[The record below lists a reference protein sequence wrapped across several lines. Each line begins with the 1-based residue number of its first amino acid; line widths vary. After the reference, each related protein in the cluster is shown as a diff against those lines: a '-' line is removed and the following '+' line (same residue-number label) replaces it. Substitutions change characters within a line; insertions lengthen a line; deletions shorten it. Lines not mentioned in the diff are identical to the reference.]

1 MRTRTVDNSENL
13 PKTPIENEP
22 RLTIAET
29 TGEVCGM
36 STAQAGRQ
44 IARAAGTVM
53 IAYILSTLVGIVRG
67 MVVSHAFGTS
77 VSLDSF
83 NAANRVTE
91 LLFNLTAGG
100 ALGSAFIPMFTG
112 FLTRKD
118 QKGAWRLASGVVNS
132 VLIVL
137 IVVSSL
143 MWIFAPFL
151 VERGLFA
158 LVPDSSAAQVAETA
172 RLLRIM
178 LPTVI
183 IFGISGLV
191 MGMLNAHQV
200 FLWPALAPAAY
211 SFGIILGVWLLPASW
226 GIDRLAF
233 GTVLGASGHL
243 LLQLPALLRLP
254 ARGYELS
261 AGFRDGPVRK
271 VLRLM
276 LPRIFGAGIVQL
288 NFVANTII
296 SLSLGG
302 GSASALTWAFT
313 LMLMPQAAIAQS
325 AGIASLPTL
334 SAQVEL
340 GKFEDFRQTLSGII
354 RVMLLLALPATIGL
368 VFLRVPLVRVLYER
382 GSFDATSTQMVAWAL
397 LWYALG
403 LTGHSLVEVL
413 SRAFYAMHDTKTPV
427 FVGAA
432 AMTGNIL
439 LSFFFSGLFS
449 RIGWLPLGGLAL
461 ANTMATAVECLVL
474 FAIMRRRL
482 QGVGGKQILRTG
494 LLALAASSA
503 MGLVLVGWM
512 SVFGALNKFL
522 VLGVGVALGVI
533 SYGVMLKLLKV
544 AELDRALVRIKA
556 KLAEKG

>member
-1 MRTRTVDNSENL
+1 
-13 PKTPIENEP
+13 
-22 RLTIAET
+22 
-29 TGEVCGM
+29 M

-44 IARAAGTVM
+44 IARAAGIVM
-53 IAYILSTLVGIVRG
+53 IAYFLSTLVGIVRG
-67 MVVSHAFGTS
+67 MVVSNAFGTS

-100 ALGSAFIPMFTG
+100 ALGSAFIPVFTG

-137 IVVSSL
+137 IVVSTL

-211 SFGIILGVWLLPASW
+211 SLGIILGVWLLPASW
-226 GIDRLAF
+226 GIDRLAI
-233 GTVLGASGHL
+233 GTVMGATGHL
-243 LLQLPALLRLP
+243 LLQLPALFRLP

-296 SLSLGG
+296 SLSLGA
-302 GSASALTWAFT
+302 GSASALTWAFM

-340 GKFEDFRQTLSGII
+340 GKFADFRQTLSSIV

-427 FVGAA
+427 FVGVA

-439 LSFFFSGLFS
+439 LSFFFSRLFGQ
-449 RIGWLPLGGLAL
+449 IGWLPLGGLAL
-461 ANTMATAVECLVL
+461 ANTTATAVECLIL

-494 LLALAASSA
+494 LLSLAASSV

-512 SVFGALNKFL
+512 TVFGGVSKFL
-522 VLGVGVALGVI
+522 VLGVGVILGVLT
-533 SYGVMLKLLKV
+533 YGVMLRLLKV
-544 AELDRALVRIKA
+544 PELDSILLRIKG

>member
-1 MRTRTVDNSENL
+1 MDNPVELQKPVELGNS
-13 PKTPIENEP
+13 
-22 RLTIAET
+22 
-29 TGEVCGM
+29 G
-36 STAQAGRQ
+36 SAQAGRQ
-44 IARAAGTVM
+44 IARAAGIVM
-53 IAYILSTLVGIVRG
+53 IAYLLSTLVGVMRG
-67 MVVSHAFGTS
+67 VVVSNAFGTS
-77 VSLDSF
+77 ISLDSF

-112 FLTRKD
+112 YLTRKD

-137 IVVSSL
+137 ILVSTL

-172 RLLRIM
+172 HLLRIM

-211 SFGIILGVWLLPASW
+211 SLGIILGVWLLPASW
-226 GIDRLAF
+226 GIDRLGA
-233 GTVLGASGHL
+233 GTVMGAAGHI
-243 LLQLPALLRLP
+243 LLQLPALFRLP
-254 ARGYELS
+254 ARRYELK
-261 AGFRDGPVRK
+261 AGFRDESVRK

-276 LPRIFGAGIVQL
+276 LPRIFGAGVVQL

-296 SLSLGG
+296 SLSLGA

-325 AGIASLPTL
+325 AGTASLPTL

-340 GKFEDFRQTLSGII
+340 GKSDDFRQTLSSIV
-354 RVMLLLALPATIGL
+354 RVMLLLALPATVGL
-368 VFLRVPLVRVLYER
+368 VLLRVPLVRVLYER

-427 FVGAA
+427 LIGVV

-439 LSFFFSGLFS
+439 LSFVFSRLFS
-449 RIGWLPLGGLAL
+449 QIGWLPLGGLAL
-461 ANTMATAVECLVL
+461 ANTTATAVESLAL
-474 FAIMRRRL
+474 MAIMRRRL
-482 QGVGGKQILRTG
+482 NGVGGKQILRTG
-494 LLALAASSA
+494 VSALAGSTV
-503 MGLVLVGWM
+503 MGLVLFGWM
-512 SVFGALNKFL
+512 TIFGNLNKFMVL
-522 VLGVGVALGVI
+522 VVGVAVGVVA
-533 SYGVMLKLLKV
+533 YGAMLWLLKV
-544 AELDRALVRIKA
+544 PEASAIVRRIKS
-556 KLAEKG
+556 KLAQKG

>member
-1 MRTRTVDNSENL
+1 V
-13 PKTPIENEP
+13 
-22 RLTIAET
+22 
-29 TGEVCGM
+29 
-36 STAQAGRQ
+36 
-44 IARAAGTVM
+44 
-53 IAYILSTLVGIVRG
+53 VRG
-67 MVVSHAFGTS
+67 VVVSHAFGTS

-112 FLTRKD
+112 YLTRKD

-137 IVVSSL
+137 ILVSTL

-158 LVPDSSAAQVAETA
+158 LVPDSSPVQVAETA

-211 SFGIILGVWLLPASW
+211 SLGIILGVLLLPEAW
-226 GIDRLAF
+226 GITRLAI
-233 GTVLGASGHL
+233 GAVIGAGGHL
-243 LLQLPALLRLP
+243 LLQLPALFRLP
-254 ARGYELS
+254 ARKYELA
-261 AGFRDGPVRK
+261 AGFRDAPVRR

-296 SLSLGG
+296 SLSLGA

-325 AGIASLPTL
+325 AGTASLPTL

-340 GKFEDFRQTLSGII
+340 GKSDDFRQTLSSIV

-368 VFLRVPLVRVLYER
+368 ALLRVPLVRVLYER

-427 FVGAA
+427 LVGVV

-439 LSFFFSGLFS
+439 LSFVFSRLFS
-449 RIGWLPLGGLAL
+449 QIGWLPLGGLAL
-461 ANTMATAVECLVL
+461 ANTTATAVESLAL
-474 FAIMRRRL
+474 MAIMRRRL
-482 QGVGGKQILRTG
+482 NGVGGMQILRTG
-494 LLALAASSA
+494 ISALAASTA
-503 MGLVLVGWM
+503 MGLALFAWM
-512 SVFGALNKFL
+512 SLFGDINKFL
-522 VLGVGVALGVI
+522 VLAVGVALGVLV
-533 SYGVMLKLLKV
+533 YGAMLWLLKV
-544 AELDRALVRIKA
+544 PEASTIVRRVKG
-556 KLAEKG
+556 KLAQKG

>member
-1 MRTRTVDNSENL
+1 MDNPEELRKQVEESN
-13 PKTPIENEP
+13 
-22 RLTIAET
+22 
-29 TGEVCGM
+29 TG
-36 STAQAGRQ
+36 SAQAGRQ
-44 IARAAGTVM
+44 IARAAGIVM
-53 IAYILSTLVGIVRG
+53 IAYILSTLVGVVRG

-137 IVVSSL
+137 VLVSTL

-158 LVPDSSAAQVAETA
+158 LVPDSSVAQLADTA

-211 SFGIILGVWLLPASW
+211 SLGIILGVVLLPESW
-226 GIDRLAF
+226 GIERLAI
-233 GTVLGASGHL
+233 GTVIGAMGHL
-243 LLQLPALLRLP
+243 LLQLPALFRLP
-254 ARGYELS
+254 ARKYDLA

-296 SLSLGG
+296 SLSLGA

-325 AGIASLPTL
+325 AGTASLPTL

-340 GKFEDFRQTLSGII
+340 GKTEDFRQTLSNIV
-354 RVMLLLALPATIGL
+354 RVMLLLALPATVGL
-368 VFLRVPLVRVLYER
+368 VLLRVPLVRVLYER
-382 GSFDATSTQMVAWAL
+382 GSFDATSTRMVAWAL

-403 LTGHSLVEVL
+403 LIGHSLVEVL

-427 FVGAA
+427 LVGVA

-439 LSFFFSGLFS
+439 LSFFFSRLFS
-449 RIGWLPLGGLAL
+449 QIGWLPLGGLAL
-461 ANTMATAVECLVL
+461 ANTTATAVECLVL
-474 FAIMRRRL
+474 LEIMRRRL
-482 QGVGGKQILRTG
+482 NGIEGKQILRTG
-494 LLALAASSA
+494 ALALAGTAV
-503 MGLVLVGWM
+503 MGLVLFGWM
-512 SVFGALNKFL
+512 TLFGDLNKFL
-522 VLGVGVALGVI
+522 VLTVGAVLGVLT
-533 SYGVMLKLLKV
+533 YGAMLWLQKV
-544 AELDRALVRIKA
+544 PEAGAIVRRIKG

>member
-1 MRTRTVDNSENL
+1 MDN
-13 PKTPIENEP
+13 PKELRKQVEESN
-22 RLTIAET
+22 
-29 TGEVCGM
+29 TG
-36 STAQAGRQ
+36 SAQAGRQ
-44 IARAAGTVM
+44 IARAAGIVM
-53 IAYILSTLVGIVRG
+53 IAYILSTLVGVVRG

-137 IVVSSL
+137 VLVSTL
-143 MWIFAPFL
+143 MWVFAPFL

-158 LVPDSSAAQVAETA
+158 LVPDSSVAQLADTA

-211 SFGIILGVWLLPASW
+211 SLGIILGVVLLPESW
-226 GIDRLAF
+226 GIERLAI
-233 GTVLGASGHL
+233 GTVIGAMGHL
-243 LLQLPALLRLP
+243 LLQLPALFRLP
-254 ARGYELS
+254 ARKYDLA

-296 SLSLGG
+296 SLSLGA

-325 AGIASLPTL
+325 AGTASLPTL

-340 GKFEDFRQTLSGII
+340 GKTEDFRQTLSNIV
-354 RVMLLLALPATIGL
+354 RVMLLLALPATVGL
-368 VFLRVPLVRVLYER
+368 VLLRVPLVRVLYER
-382 GSFDATSTQMVAWAL
+382 GSFDATSTRMVAWAL

-403 LTGHSLVEVL
+403 LIGHSLVEVL

-427 FVGAA
+427 LVGVA

-439 LSFFFSGLFS
+439 LSFFFSRLFS
-449 RIGWLPLGGLAL
+449 QIGWLPLGGLAL
-461 ANTMATAVECLVL
+461 ANTTATAVECLVL
-474 FAIMRRRL
+474 LEIMRRRL
-482 QGVGGKQILRTG
+482 NGIEGKQILRTG
-494 LLALAASSA
+494 ALALAGTAV
-503 MGLVLVGWM
+503 MGLVLFGWM
-512 SVFGALNKFL
+512 TLFGDLNKFL
-522 VLGVGVALGVI
+522 VLTVGAVLGVLT
-533 SYGVMLKLLKV
+533 YGAMLWLQKV
-544 AELDRALVRIKA
+544 PEAGAIVRRIKG

>member
-1 MRTRTVDNSENL
+1 MTNPEELQKRVDPGESGTV
-13 PKTPIENEP
+13 
-22 RLTIAET
+22 
-29 TGEVCGM
+29 
-36 STAQAGRQ
+36 QAGRQ
-44 IARAAGTVM
+44 IARAAGIVM
-53 IAYILSTLVGIVRG
+53 IAYLLSTLVGVLRG
-67 MVVSHAFGTS
+67 VVVSNAFGTS

-112 FLTRKD
+112 YLTRKD
-118 QKGAWRLASGVVNS
+118 LKGAWRLASGVVNS

-137 IVVSSL
+137 ILVSTL

-158 LVPDSSAAQVAETA
+158 LVPDSSAVQVAETA
-172 RLLRIM
+172 HLLRIM

-211 SFGIILGVWLLPASW
+211 SLGIILGVWLLPASW
-226 GIDRLAF
+226 GVDRLAI
-233 GTVLGASGHL
+233 GTVIGATGHL
-243 LLQLPALLRLP
+243 LLQLPALFRLP
-254 ARGYELS
+254 ARKYQLA
-261 AGFRDGPVRK
+261 AGFRDEPVRK

-276 LPRIFGAGIVQL
+276 LPRIFGAGVVQL

-296 SLSLGG
+296 SLSLGA

-325 AGIASLPTL
+325 AGTASLPTL

-340 GKFEDFRQTLSGII
+340 GKSDDFRQTLSSIV

-368 VFLRVPLVRVLYER
+368 VLLRVPLVRVLYER

-427 FVGAA
+427 FVGVA

-439 LSFFFSGLFS
+439 LSFVFSRLFS
-449 RIGWLPLGGLAL
+449 QIGWLPIGGLAL
-461 ANTMATAVECLVL
+461 ANTTATAVESLAL
-474 FAIMRRRL
+474 MMIMRRRL
-482 QGVGGKQILRTG
+482 NGVGGKEILRAG
-494 LLALAASSA
+494 GSALAASTV
-503 MGLVLVGWM
+503 MGLALFAWM
-512 SVFGALNKFL
+512 RLFGDLNKFL
-522 VLGVGVALGVI
+522 VLAMGLVLGVLA
-533 SYGVMLKLLKV
+533 YGVMMWLLKV
-544 AELDRALVRIKA
+544 PEAGAIMRRIKS
-556 KLAEKG
+556 KLAQKG

>member
-1 MRTRTVDNSENL
+1 MVNNSGNL
-13 PKTPIENEP
+13 PKAPIENEP
-22 RLTIAET
+22 SLILPET
-29 TGEVCGM
+29 NGEACGIDRG
-36 STAQAGRQ
+36 QAGRQ
-44 IARAAGTVM
+44 IARAAGIVM
-53 IAYILSTLVGIVRG
+53 IAYFLSTIVGIVRG
-67 MVVSHAFGTS
+67 MVVSNAFGTS

-100 ALGSAFIPMFTG
+100 ALGSAFIPIFTG
-112 FLTRKD
+112 YLTRKD
-118 QKGAWRLASGVVNS
+118 LKGAWRLASGVVNS

-137 IVVSSL
+137 IVVSTM

-158 LVPDSSAAQVAETA
+158 LVPNSSVAQVAETA

-226 GIDRLAF
+226 GINRLAI

-296 SLSLGG
+296 SLSLGA

-340 GKFEDFRQTLSGII
+340 GKFADFRQTLSSIV

-427 FVGAA
+427 FVGVA

-439 LSFFFSGLFS
+439 LSFFFSGLFN

-461 ANTMATAVECLVL
+461 ANTTATAVECLVL

-512 SVFGALNKFL
+512 AMFGGVSKFL
-522 VLGVGVALGVI
+522 VLGVGVVLGVI
-533 SYGVMLKLLKV
+533 TYGVMLKLLKV
-544 AELDRALVRIKA
+544 PELDAILLRIKS

>member
-1 MRTRTVDNSENL
+1 MKQMRILGVDNSEEL
-13 PKTPIENEP
+13 QKP
-22 RLTIAET
+22 LDVSS
-29 TGEVCGM
+29 TG
-36 STAQAGRQ
+36 SAQAGRQ
-44 IARAAGTVM
+44 IARAAGIVM
-53 IAYILSTLVGIVRG
+53 IAYVLSTLVGIVRG
-67 MVVSHAFGTS
+67 IVVSQAFGTS

-112 FLTRKD
+112 YLTRKD
-118 QKGAWRLASGVVNS
+118 QTGAWRLASGVVNS

-137 IVVSSL
+137 VAVSTL

-151 VERGLFA
+151 VERGLVA

-211 SFGIILGVWLLPASW
+211 SLGIILGVWLLPEAW
-226 GIDRLAF
+226 GITRLAI
-233 GTVLGASGHL
+233 GTVIGAGGHL
-243 LLQLPALLRLP
+243 LLQLPALFRLP
-254 ARGYELS
+254 SRKYELA
-261 AGFRDGPVRK
+261 AGFKDGPVRK

-296 SLSLGG
+296 SLSLGA

-325 AGIASLPTL
+325 AGTASLPTL

-340 GKFEDFRQTLSGII
+340 GKSEDFRQTLSNII

-368 VFLRVPLVRVLYER
+368 VFLRVPLVRALYER

-427 FVGAA
+427 LVGVA

-439 LSFFFSGLFS
+439 LSFFFSSLFS
-449 RIGWLPLGGLAL
+449 QIGWLPLGGLAL
-461 ANTMATAVECLVL
+461 ANTVATAVECLVL
-474 FAIMRRRL
+474 LAIMRRRL
-482 QGVGGKQILRTG
+482 SGIEGNQILRTG
-494 LLALAASSA
+494 ALALAGSTV
-503 MGLVLVGWM
+503 MGLVLFGWM
-512 SVFGALNKFL
+512 TLFGELNKFL
-522 VLGVGVALGVI
+522 VLAVGVALGVVV
-533 SYGVMLKLLKV
+533 YGVMMWLLKV
-544 AELDRALVRIKA
+544 PEAGAIVRRIKG

>member
-1 MRTRTVDNSENL
+1 VDNSENT
-13 PKTPIENEP
+13 PKTPIGSEP
-22 RLTIAET
+22 KIAAPET
-29 TGEVCGM
+29 QAEACGI

-44 IARAAGTVM
+44 IARAAGIVM
-53 IAYILSTLVGIVRG
+53 IAYFLSTMVGIVRG
-67 MVVSHAFGTS
+67 MVVSNAFGTS

-137 IVVSSL
+137 IVVSTL

-151 VERGLFA
+151 VESGLFA
-158 LVPDSSAAQVAETA
+158 MVPDSSAAQVAETA

-211 SFGIILGVWLLPASW
+211 SLGIILGVWLLPASW
-226 GIDRLAF
+226 GIDRLAI
-233 GTVLGASGHL
+233 GTVMGATGHL
-243 LLQLPALLRLP
+243 LLQLPALFRLP

-296 SLSLGG
+296 SLSLGA
-302 GSASALTWAFT
+302 GSVSALTWAFT

-340 GKFEDFRQTLSGII
+340 GKFADFRQTLSSIV

-427 FVGAA
+427 FVGVA

-449 RIGWLPLGGLAL
+449 HIGWLPLGGLAL
-461 ANTMATAVECLVL
+461 ANTTATAVECLVL

-494 LLALAASSA
+494 LLALAASA
-503 MGLVLVGWM
+503 VMGLVLVGWM
-512 SVFGALNKFL
+512 AIFGGLSKFL
-522 VLGVGVALGVI
+522 VLGVGVILGVLT
-533 SYGVMLKLLKV
+533 YGVMLKLLKV
-544 AELDRALVRIKA
+544 PELDSILLRIKS

>member
-1 MRTRTVDNSENL
+1 MLGVNN
-13 PKTPIENEP
+13 
-22 RLTIAET
+22 AEKLQKPLDLSD
-29 TGEVCGM
+29 TG
-36 STAQAGRQ
+36 SAQAGRQ
-44 IARAAGTVM
+44 IARAAGIVM
-53 IAYILSTLVGIVRG
+53 SAYILSTMVGIVRG

-112 FLTRKD
+112 YLTRKD

-137 IVVSSL
+137 ILASTL

-158 LVPDSSAAQVAETA
+158 LVPESNAAQVAETA

-226 GIDRLAF
+226 GIERLAI
-233 GTVLGASGHL
+233 GTVIGAAGHL

-254 ARGYELS
+254 ARNYELA
-261 AGFRDGPVRK
+261 AGFRDDPVRK

-296 SLSLGG
+296 SLSLGA

-325 AGIASLPTL
+325 AGTASLPTL

-340 GKFEDFRQTLSGII
+340 GKFEDFRQTLSSIV

-427 FVGAA
+427 LVGVA

-439 LSFFFSGLFS
+439 LSFFFSRLFS

-461 ANTMATAVECLVL
+461 ANTTATGVECLVL

-494 LLALAASSA
+494 ALALAGSTV
-503 MGLVLVGWM
+503 MGLVLFGWM
-512 SVFGALNKFL
+512 TLSGDLNKFL
-522 VLGVGVALGVI
+522 VLAVGVMLGVLT
-533 SYGVMLKLLKV
+533 YGLMLKLLKV
-544 AELDRALVRIKA
+544 PELDAILLKIKG

>member
-1 MRTRTVDNSENL
+1 MKKMRMLGVNNPEELRKPLDLSS
-13 PKTPIENEP
+13 
-22 RLTIAET
+22 
-29 TGEVCGM
+29 TG
-36 STAQAGRQ
+36 SAQAGRQ
-44 IARAAGTVM
+44 IARAAGIVM
-53 IAYILSTLVGIVRG
+53 IAYILSTMVGIVRG
-67 MVVSHAFGTS
+67 MVVSHAYGTS

-137 IVVSSL
+137 VLVSTL

-158 LVPDSSAAQVAETA
+158 LVPDSNAAQVAETA

-211 SFGIILGVWLLPASW
+211 SFGIILGVWLLPSSW
-226 GIDRLAF
+226 GIERLAI
-233 GTVLGASGHL
+233 GTVIGAAGHL

-254 ARGYELS
+254 ARNYELA

-296 SLSLGG
+296 SLSLGA

-340 GKFEDFRQTLSGII
+340 GKFADFRETLSSIV

-427 FVGAA
+427 FVGVA

-439 LSFFFSGLFS
+439 LSFFFSRLFS
-449 RIGWLPLGGLAL
+449 QIGWLPLGGLAL
-461 ANTMATAVECLVL
+461 ANTTATAVECLVL

-482 QGVGGKQILRTG
+482 RGVGGKQILRTG
-494 LLALAASSA
+494 AMALAGSTA
-503 MGLVLVGWM
+503 MGLVLFGWM
-512 SVFGALNKFL
+512 TLFGNVNKFL
-522 VLGVGVALGVI
+522 VLLGGVVLGVFV
-533 SYGVMLKLLKV
+533 YAVMLWLLKV
-544 AELDRALVRIKA
+544 PELDAILLKIKG

>member
-1 MRTRTVDNSENL
+1 MNNSEAS
-13 PKTPIENEP
+13 PKQ
-22 RLTIAET
+22 AVADSS
-29 TGEVCGM
+29 G
-36 STAQAGRQ
+36 SAQAGRQ
-44 IARAAGTVM
+44 IARAAGIVM
-53 IAYILSTLVGIVRG
+53 IAYVLSTLVGIVRG
-67 MVVSHAFGTS
+67 VVVSSAFGTS

-112 FLTRKD
+112 YLTRKD

-132 VLIVL
+132 VLIAL
-137 IVVSSL
+137 ILVSTL

-151 VERGLFA
+151 VEHGLFA

-211 SFGIILGVWLLPASW
+211 SFGIILGVLLLPESW
-226 GIDRLAF
+226 GINRLA
-233 GTVLGASGHL
+233 LGALIGAAGHL
-243 LLQLPALLRLP
+243 LLQLPALFRLP
-254 ARGYELS
+254 ARKYALA
-261 AGFRDGPVRK
+261 AGFKDEPVRK

-296 SLSLGG
+296 SLSLGA

-325 AGIASLPTL
+325 AGTASLPTL

-340 GKFEDFRQTLSGII
+340 GKTDDFRQTLSGIV

-368 VFLRVPLVRVLYER
+368 ILLRVPLVRVLYER

-403 LTGHSLVEVL
+403 LAGHSLVEVL

-427 FVGAA
+427 LVGVA

-439 LSFFFSGLFS
+439 LSFFFSRLFS
-449 RIGWLPLGGLAL
+449 QIGWLPLGGLAL
-461 ANTMATAVECLVL
+461 ANTTATAVESLVL
-474 FAIMRRRL
+474 LMIMRRRL
-482 QGVGGKQILRTG
+482 SGLGGRQILRTG
-494 LLALAASSA
+494 ALALTASTV
-503 MGLVLVGWM
+503 MGLVLFAWM
-512 SVFGALNKFL
+512 SFFGNYNKFL
-522 VLGVGVALGVI
+522 VLVVGVVLGVAV
-533 SYGVMLKLLKV
+533 YAGMLWLLKV
-544 AELDRALVRIKA
+544 PEVGAIMRRIKG
-556 KLAEKG
+556 KLAQKG

>member
-1 MRTRTVDNSENL
+1 MKKIRILGVNNPEKLQKPLDLSD
-13 PKTPIENEP
+13 
-22 RLTIAET
+22 
-29 TGEVCGM
+29 TG
-36 STAQAGRQ
+36 SAQAGRQ
-44 IARAAGTVM
+44 IARAAGIVM
-53 IAYILSTLVGIVRG
+53 IAYILSTMVGIVRG

-112 FLTRKD
+112 YLTRKD

-137 IVVSSL
+137 ILASTL

-158 LVPDSSAAQVAETA
+158 LVPESNAAQVAETA

-211 SFGIILGVWLLPASW
+211 SFGIILGVWLLPVSW
-226 GIDRLAF
+226 GIERLAI
-233 GTVLGASGHL
+233 GTVIGAAGHL
-243 LLQLPALLRLP
+243 LLQMPALLRLP
-254 ARGYELS
+254 ARNYELA
-261 AGFRDGPVRK
+261 AGFRDDPVRK

-296 SLSLGG
+296 SLSLGA

-325 AGIASLPTL
+325 AGTASLPTL

-340 GKFEDFRQTLSGII
+340 GKFEDFRQTLSSIV

-427 FVGAA
+427 LVGVA

-439 LSFFFSGLFS
+439 LSFFFSRLFS
-449 RIGWLPLGGLAL
+449 QIGWLPLGGLAL
-461 ANTMATAVECLVL
+461 ANTTATAVECLVL

-482 QGVGGKQILRTG
+482 HGVGGKQILRTG
-494 LLALAASSA
+494 ALALTGSIM
-503 MGLVLVGWM
+503 MGLVLFGWM
-512 SVFGALNKFL
+512 TLFGNLNKLL
-522 VLGVGVALGVI
+522 VLAVGVMLGVLV
-533 SYGVMLKLLKV
+533 YGVMLKLLKV
-544 AELDRALVRIKA
+544 PELDAILLKIKG

>member
-1 MRTRTVDNSENL
+1 MNNPEKLQKPLDLSN
-13 PKTPIENEP
+13 
-22 RLTIAET
+22 
-29 TGEVCGM
+29 TGI
-36 STAQAGRQ
+36 AQAGRQ
-44 IARAAGTVM
+44 IARAAGIVM
-53 IAYILSTLVGIVRG
+53 IAYILSTMVGIVRG

-112 FLTRKD
+112 YLTRKD

-137 IVVSSL
+137 ILASTL

-158 LVPDSSAAQVAETA
+158 LVPESNPTQVAETA

-226 GIDRLAF
+226 GIERLAI
-233 GTVLGASGHL
+233 GTVIGASGHL

-254 ARGYELS
+254 ARNYELA
-261 AGFRDGPVRK
+261 AGFRDDPVRK

-296 SLSLGG
+296 SLSLGA

-325 AGIASLPTL
+325 AGTASLPTL

-340 GKFEDFRQTLSGII
+340 GKFEDFRQTLSSIV

-427 FVGAA
+427 LVGVA

-439 LSFFFSGLFS
+439 LSFFFSRLFNQ
-449 RIGWLPLGGLAL
+449 IGWLPLGGLAL
-461 ANTMATAVECLVL
+461 ANTTATAVECLVL

-494 LLALAASSA
+494 ALALAGSIM
-503 MGLVLVGWM
+503 MGLVLFGWM
-512 SVFGALNKFL
+512 TLFGGINKFL
-522 VLGVGVALGVI
+522 VLAVGVMLGVLV
-533 SYGVMLKLLKV
+533 YGVMLKLLKV
-544 AELDRALVRIKA
+544 PELDAILLRIKG

>member
-1 MRTRTVDNSENL
+1 MDNPVELQKPMELGNS
-13 PKTPIENEP
+13 
-22 RLTIAET
+22 
-29 TGEVCGM
+29 G
-36 STAQAGRQ
+36 STQAGRQ
-44 IARAAGTVM
+44 IARAAGIVM
-53 IAYILSTLVGIVRG
+53 IAYLLSTLVGVMRG
-67 MVVSHAFGTS
+67 VVVSNAFGTS
-77 VSLDSF
+77 ISLDSF

-112 FLTRKD
+112 YLTRKD

-137 IVVSSL
+137 ILVSTL

-172 RLLRIM
+172 HLLRIM

-211 SFGIILGVWLLPASW
+211 SLGIILGVWLLPASW
-226 GIDRLAF
+226 GIDRLAV
-233 GTVLGASGHL
+233 GTVMGAAGHI
-243 LLQLPALLRLP
+243 LLQLPALFRLP
-254 ARGYELS
+254 ARRYELK
-261 AGFRDGPVRK
+261 AGFRDESVRK

-276 LPRIFGAGIVQL
+276 LPRIFGAGVVQL

-296 SLSLGG
+296 SLSLGA

-325 AGIASLPTL
+325 AGTASLPTL

-340 GKFEDFRQTLSGII
+340 GKSDDFRQTLSSIV
-354 RVMLLLALPATIGL
+354 RVMLLLSLPATIGL
-368 VFLRVPLVRVLYER
+368 VLLRVPLVRVLYER

-427 FVGAA
+427 LIGVV

-439 LSFFFSGLFS
+439 LSFVFSRLFS
-449 RIGWLPLGGLAL
+449 QIGWLPLGGLAL
-461 ANTMATAVECLVL
+461 ANTTATAVESLAL
-474 FAIMRRRL
+474 MAIMRRRL
-482 QGVGGKQILRTG
+482 NGVGGKQILRTG
-494 LLALAASSA
+494 VSALAGSTV
-503 MGLVLVGWM
+503 MGLVLFGWM
-512 SVFGALNKFL
+512 TIFGNLNKFL
-522 VLGVGVALGVI
+522 VLVVGVAVGVVA
-533 SYGVMLKLLKV
+533 YGAMLWLLKV
-544 AELDRALVRIKA
+544 PEASAIVRRIKS
-556 KLAEKG
+556 KLAQKG

>member
-1 MRTRTVDNSENL
+1 MLGVNNPEKLQKPLDLSS
-13 PKTPIENEP
+13 
-22 RLTIAET
+22 
-29 TGEVCGM
+29 TG
-36 STAQAGRQ
+36 SAQAGRQ
-44 IARAAGTVM
+44 IARAAGIVM
-53 IAYILSTLVGIVRG
+53 IAYILSTMVGIVRG

-112 FLTRKD
+112 YLTRKD

-137 IVVSSL
+137 ILASTL

-158 LVPDSSAAQVAETA
+158 LVPESNAAQVAETA

-226 GIDRLAF
+226 GIERLAI
-233 GTVLGASGHL
+233 GTVIGAAGHL
-243 LLQLPALLRLP
+243 LLQLPALLHLP
-254 ARGYELS
+254 ARNYELA
-261 AGFRDGPVRK
+261 AGFRDDPVRK

-296 SLSLGG
+296 SLSLGA

-325 AGIASLPTL
+325 AGTASLPTL

-340 GKFEDFRQTLSGII
+340 GKFEDFRQTLSSIV

-427 FVGAA
+427 LVGVA

-439 LSFFFSGLFS
+439 LSFFFSRLFS
-449 RIGWLPLGGLAL
+449 QIGWLPLGGLAL
-461 ANTMATAVECLVL
+461 ANTTATAVECLVL

-494 LLALAASSA
+494 ALALAGSTA
-503 MGLVLVGWM
+503 MGLVLFGWM
-512 SVFGALNKFL
+512 ALFGGINKFL
-522 VLGVGVALGVI
+522 VLTVGVMLGVLV
-533 SYGVMLKLLKV
+533 YGVMLKLLKV
-544 AELDRALVRIKA
+544 PELDAILLKIKG

>member
-1 MRTRTVDNSENL
+1 VDNPEKLQKPLDLSD
-13 PKTPIENEP
+13 
-22 RLTIAET
+22 
-29 TGEVCGM
+29 TGI
-36 STAQAGRQ
+36 TQAGRQ
-44 IARAAGTVM
+44 IARAAGIVM
-53 IAYILSTLVGIVRG
+53 IAYILSTMVGIVRG

-112 FLTRKD
+112 YLTRKD

-137 IVVSSL
+137 ILASTL

-158 LVPDSSAAQVAETA
+158 LVPESNAAQVAETA

-226 GIDRLAF
+226 GIERLAI
-233 GTVLGASGHL
+233 GTVIGAAGHL
-243 LLQLPALLRLP
+243 LLQLPALLHLP
-254 ARGYELS
+254 ARNYELA
-261 AGFRDGPVRK
+261 AGFRDDPVRK

-296 SLSLGG
+296 SLSLGA

-325 AGIASLPTL
+325 AGTASLPTL

-340 GKFEDFRQTLSGII
+340 GKFEDFRQTLSSIV

-427 FVGAA
+427 LVGVA

-439 LSFFFSGLFS
+439 LSFFFSRLFS
-449 RIGWLPLGGLAL
+449 QIGWLPLGGLAL
-461 ANTMATAVECLVL
+461 ANTTATAVECLVL

-494 LLALAASSA
+494 ALALAGSTA
-503 MGLVLVGWM
+503 MGLVLFGWM
-512 SVFGALNKFL
+512 ALFGGINKFL
-522 VLGVGVALGVI
+522 VLAVGVMLGVLV
-533 SYGVMLKLLKV
+533 YGVMLKLLKV
-544 AELDRALVRIKA
+544 PELDAILLKIKG

>member
-1 MRTRTVDNSENL
+1 MNNPEKLQKPLDLSD
-13 PKTPIENEP
+13 
-22 RLTIAET
+22 
-29 TGEVCGM
+29 TG
-36 STAQAGRQ
+36 SAQAGRQ
-44 IARAAGTVM
+44 IARAAGIVM
-53 IAYILSTLVGIVRG
+53 IAYILSTMVGIVRG

-112 FLTRKD
+112 YLTRKD

-137 IVVSSL
+137 ILASTL

-158 LVPDSSAAQVAETA
+158 LVPESNAAQVAETA

-226 GIDRLAF
+226 GIERLAI
-233 GTVLGASGHL
+233 GTVIGAAGHL

-254 ARGYELS
+254 ARNYELA
-261 AGFRDGPVRK
+261 AGFRDDPVRK

-296 SLSLGG
+296 SLSLGA

-325 AGIASLPTL
+325 AGTASLPTL

-340 GKFEDFRQTLSGII
+340 GKFEDFRQTLSSIV

-427 FVGAA
+427 LVGVA

-439 LSFFFSGLFS
+439 LSFFFSRLFS
-449 RIGWLPLGGLAL
+449 QIGWLPLGGLAL
-461 ANTMATAVECLVL
+461 ANTTATAVECLVL

-482 QGVGGKQILRTG
+482 HGVGGKQILRTG
-494 LLALAASSA
+494 ALALTGSIM
-503 MGLVLVGWM
+503 MGLVLFGWM
-512 SVFGALNKFL
+512 TLFGNLNKLL
-522 VLGVGVALGVI
+522 VLAVGVMLGVLV
-533 SYGVMLKLLKV
+533 YGVMLKLLKV
-544 AELDRALVRIKA
+544 PELDAILLKIKG

>member
-1 MRTRTVDNSENL
+1 MDKSEELPQQVDANGIGS
-13 PKTPIENEP
+13 
-22 RLTIAET
+22 
-29 TGEVCGM
+29 
-36 STAQAGRQ
+36 AQAGRQ
-44 IARAAGTVM
+44 IARAAGIVM
-53 IAYILSTLVGIVRG
+53 IAYVLSTLVGVVRG

-112 FLTRKD
+112 YLTRKD

-137 IVVSSL
+137 ILVSTL

-151 VERGLFA
+151 VEHGLFA
-158 LVPDSSAAQVAETA
+158 LVPDSNALQVAETA
-172 RLLRIM
+172 HLLRIM

-191 MGMLNAHQV
+191 MGMLNAHRV

-211 SFGIILGVWLLPASW
+211 SLGIILGVWLLPESW
-226 GIDRLAF
+226 GIDRLAI
-233 GTVLGASGHL
+233 GTVIGAGGHL
-243 LLQLPALLRLP
+243 LLQLPALFRLP
-254 ARGYELS
+254 ARKYELA
-261 AGFRDGPVRK
+261 AGFKDAPVRR

-276 LPRIFGAGIVQL
+276 LPRIFGAGVVQL

-296 SLSLGG
+296 SLSLGA
-302 GSASALTWAFT
+302 GSASALTYAFT

-325 AGIASLPTL
+325 AGTASLPTL

-340 GKFEDFRQTLSGII
+340 GKSEDFRQTLSGIV

-368 VFLRVPLVRVLYER
+368 VLLRVPLVRVLYER
-382 GSFDATSTQMVAWAL
+382 GSFDAISTQMVAWAL

-427 FVGAA
+427 VVGVI

-439 LSFFFSGLFS
+439 LSFAFS
-449 RIGWLPLGGLAL
+449 RLFNQIGWLPLGGLAL
-461 ANTMATAVECLVL
+461 ANTVATAVESLAL
-474 FAIMRRRL
+474 MAIMRRRL
-482 QGVGGKQILRTG
+482 SGVGGKQILRTG
-494 LLALAASSA
+494 ALALVASTVMGSA
-503 MGLVLVGWM
+503 VSAWM
-512 SVFGALNKFL
+512 SWSGSLNKFL
-522 VLGVGVALGVI
+522 VLAVGMVVGVVVYA
-533 SYGVMLKLLKV
+533 VMLWLLKV
-544 AELDRALVRIKA
+544 PEASAIVRQIKGR
-556 KLAEKG
+556 LAQKG

>member
-1 MRTRTVDNSENL
+1 MKQTRIMGVDNSEERQKLLDMSN
-13 PKTPIENEP
+13 
-22 RLTIAET
+22 
-29 TGEVCGM
+29 TG
-36 STAQAGRQ
+36 SAQAGRQ
-44 IARAAGTVM
+44 IARAAGIVM
-53 IAYILSTLVGIVRG
+53 IAYVLSTLVGIVRG

-112 FLTRKD
+112 YLTRKD
-118 QKGAWRLASGVVNS
+118 QQGAWRLASGVVNS

-137 IVVSSL
+137 VVVSTL
-143 MWIFAPFL
+143 MWIFAPIL

-191 MGMLNAHQV
+191 MGMLNAHRV

-211 SFGIILGVWLLPASW
+211 SLGIILGVLLLPDSW
-226 GIDRLAF
+226 GIERLAI
-233 GTVLGASGHL
+233 GTVIGAGGHL
-243 LLQLPALLRLP
+243 LLQLPVLFRLP
-254 ARGYELS
+254 ARKYELA

-325 AGIASLPTL
+325 AGTASLPTL

-340 GKFEDFRQTLSGII
+340 GKSDDFRQTLSNIV

-368 VFLRVPLVRVLYER
+368 VLLRVPLVRVLYER

-427 FVGAA
+427 MVGVA

-439 LSFFFSGLFS
+439 LSFFFARLFS
-449 RIGWLPLGGLAL
+449 QIGWLPLGGLAL
-461 ANTMATAVECLVL
+461 ANTTATAVECLVL

-482 QGVGGKQILRTG
+482 NGVGGKQILRTG
-494 LLALAASSA
+494 ALALAGSTV
-503 MGLVLVGWM
+503 MGLVLFAWM
-512 SVFGALNKFL
+512 TLFGNFNKFL
-522 VLGVGVALGVI
+522 VLAVGVALGVVV
-533 SYGVMLKLLKV
+533 YAGMLWLLKV
-544 AELDRALVRIKA
+544 PEAGAITRRIKG

>member
-1 MRTRTVDNSENL
+1 MRDQPVDNPEAL
-13 PKTPIENEP
+13 PKQADPSDS
-22 RLTIAET
+22 
-29 TGEVCGM
+29 G
-36 STAQAGRQ
+36 SAQAGRQ
-44 IARAAGTVM
+44 IARAAGIVM
-53 IAYILSTLVGIVRG
+53 IAYVLSTLVGVVRG
-67 MVVSHAFGTS
+67 MVVSHAYGTS

-112 FLTRKD
+112 YLTRKD

-132 VLIVL
+132 VMIVL
-137 IVVSSL
+137 ILVSTL
-143 MWIFAPFL
+143 MWIFAPFI
-151 VERGLFA
+151 VEHGLFA
-158 LVPDSSAAQVAETA
+158 LVADSSAGQVAETA

-183 IFGISGLV
+183 VFGISGLV

-211 SFGIILGVWLLPASW
+211 SLGIILGVLLLPDAW
-226 GIDRLAF
+226 GIDRLAI
-233 GTVLGASGHL
+233 GTVIGAAGHL
-243 LLQLPALLRLP
+243 LVQLPALFRLP
-254 ARGYELS
+254 ARKYDLA
-261 AGFRDGPVRK
+261 AGFKDSPVRR

-325 AGIASLPTL
+325 AGTASLPTL
-334 SAQVEL
+334 SAQMEL
-340 GKFEDFRQTLSGII
+340 GKFGEFRQTLSGIV

-427 FVGAA
+427 LVGVV

-439 LSFFFSGLFS
+439 LSFAFSRLFS
-449 RIGWLPLGGLAL
+449 QVGWLPLGGLAL
-461 ANTMATAVECLVL
+461 ANTTATAVESLALLV
-474 FAIMRRRL
+474 IMRRRL
-482 QGVGGKQILRTG
+482 QGIGGRQILRTG
-494 LLALAASSA
+494 ALALAASTV
-503 MGLVLVGWM
+503 MGLALYAWM
-512 SVFGALNKFL
+512 SLFGGINKFL
-522 VLGVGVALGVI
+522 ALAIGVVLGVMVYAM
-533 SYGVMLKLLKV
+533 MLWLLKV
-544 AELDRALVRIKA
+544 PEFGSIIWRVKG
-556 KLAEKG
+556 KLAQKG

>member
-1 MRTRTVDNSENL
+1 MKKIRILGVNNPEKLQKPLDLSD
-13 PKTPIENEP
+13 
-22 RLTIAET
+22 
-29 TGEVCGM
+29 TG
-36 STAQAGRQ
+36 SAQAGRQ
-44 IARAAGTVM
+44 IARAAGIVM
-53 IAYILSTLVGIVRG
+53 IAYILSTMVGIVRG

-112 FLTRKD
+112 YLTRKD

-137 IVVSSL
+137 ILASTL

-158 LVPDSSAAQVAETA
+158 LVPESNAAQVAETA

-226 GIDRLAF
+226 GIERLAI
-233 GTVLGASGHL
+233 GTVIGAAGHL

-254 ARGYELS
+254 ARNYELA
-261 AGFRDGPVRK
+261 AGFRDDPVRK

-296 SLSLGG
+296 SLSLGA

-325 AGIASLPTL
+325 AGTASLPTL

-340 GKFEDFRQTLSGII
+340 GKFEDFRQTLSSIV

-427 FVGAA
+427 LVGVA

-439 LSFFFSGLFS
+439 LSFFFSRLFS
-449 RIGWLPLGGLAL
+449 QIGWLPLGGLAL
-461 ANTMATAVECLVL
+461 ANTMATGVECLVL

-494 LLALAASSA
+494 ALALAGSTV
-503 MGLVLVGWM
+503 MGLVLFGWM
-512 SVFGALNKFL
+512 TLSGDLNKFL
-522 VLGVGVALGVI
+522 VLSVGVMLGVLV
-533 SYGVMLKLLKV
+533 YGVMLKLLKV
-544 AELDRALVRIKA
+544 PELDAILLKIKG